1 MSLDD
6 ATIGE
11 SERSVGAGGG
21 VDDGSGDGE
30 GHILHNLMLFG
41 ETLRR
46 LGLDFGSGNM
56 LDLVRATETI
66 PMGKRQDFRHAARCL
81 LVHRKQD
88 FPLFDD
94 AFQIFWRRPAHGI
107 STRDLRSMGEERRYR
122 NPQVGPPISGDE
134 EGGDLV
140 GDAPDGIPGIDMSQ
154 TYSAREVLRQKDFAD
169 YTPGEIAQARIMMSE
184 LSWDLGRRRTRRT
197 QLGDGEALDWRRTFR
212 DNLKY
217 GGELLELSHRQPRE
231 KTRPFV
237 LICDVSGSMERY
249 TRLLLHFIH
258 TIAGDLGRVEAF
270 LFATRLTRIT
280 RYLNY
285 RSIDQAVNEV
295 ARAVPDWAGG
305 TRIGEAVES
314 FNYAWARRTLG
325 SGPVVLIISDGW
337 DRGEPEL
344 LSREMSRLQR
354 SCHRLIWLN
363 PLLGSPN
370 YQPLTQGIRA
380 ALPYVDDFLPVH
392 NLNSLESLA
401 RHLNNLPP
409 RKQPAAAFRRVRAI
423 EDAIEAE
430 PVAPARR
437 REDINPALAPTFRH
451 PLWGQIPTN

>member
-1 MSLDD
+1 MN
-6 ATIGE
+6 
-11 SERSVGAGGG
+11 SEQEA
-21 VDDGSGDGE
+21 D

-66 PMGKRQDFRHAARCL
+66 PIGRRQDFRAAARCL

-94 AFQIFWRRPAHGI
+94 AFQVFWRRPAHGI

-122 NPQVGPPISGDE
+122 NPQVGPPISTDE

-140 GDAPDGIPGIDMSQ
+140 GDAPEGVPGIDMSQ

-169 YTPGEIAQARIMMSE
+169 YTPSEIVQARSMMAE
-184 LSWDLGRRRTRRT
+184 LSWDMGRRKTRRT
-197 QLGDGEALDWRRTFR
+197 QVGEGDSLDWRRTFR
-212 DNLKY
+212 ENLRY

-231 KTRPFV
+231 KIRPLV

-258 TIAGDLGRVEAF
+258 TIAGDLGKFEAF

-285 RSIDQAVNEV
+285 RGIDQAVNEV

-305 TRIGEAVES
+305 TRIGEAIKT
-314 FNYAWARRTLG
+314 FNYTWARRTLG
-325 SGPVVLIISDGW
+325 SGPVVLVISDGW

-370 YQPLTQGIRA
+370 YQPLTQGMQA

-392 NLNSLESLA
+392 NLNSLETLA
-401 RHLNNLPP
+401 RHLNNLPA
-409 RKQPAAAFRRVRAI
+409 RKQPAAAYRRTRAV
-423 EDAIEAE
+423 AQAE
-430 PVAPARR
+430 ELEPTTPARR
-437 REDINPALAPTFRH
+437 REDMNPALAPTFRH
-451 PLWGQIPTN
+451 PLWGQIPPA

>member
-1 MSLDD
+1 MN
-6 ATIGE
+6 
-11 SERSVGAGGG
+11 
-21 VDDGSGDGE
+21 GDQE
-30 GHILHNLMLFG
+30 NDGHILHNLMLFG

-66 PMGKRQDFRHAARCL
+66 PIGRRQDFRAAARCL

-122 NPQVGPPISGDE
+122 NPQVGPPISTDA
-134 EGGDLV
+134 EGGNLA
-140 GDAPDGIPGIDMSQ
+140 GEGPDGMPGIDMSQ

-169 YTPGEIAQARIMMSE
+169 YTPGEIARARSMMAE
-184 LSWDLGRRRTRRT
+184 LSWDPGRRRTRRT
-197 QLGDGEALDWRRTFR
+197 QVGDGDALDWRRTFR

-231 KTRPFV
+231 KTRPLV

-258 TIAGDLGRVEAF
+258 TIAGNIGRVEAF

-280 RYLNY
+280 RHLNY
-285 RSIDQAVNEV
+285 RGVDEAVNEV

-305 TRIGEAVES
+305 TRIGEAVKT
-314 FNYAWARRTLG
+314 FNYTWARRTLG
-325 SGPVVLIISDGW
+325 SGPVVLVISDGW

-370 YQPLTQGIRA
+370 YQPLTQGMQA
-380 ALPYVDDFLPVH
+380 ALPHVDDFLPVH
-392 NLNSLESLA
+392 NLNSLETLA
-401 RHLNNLPP
+401 SHLNSLTP
-409 RKQPAAAFRRVRAI
+409 RKQPVEAYRRPRTAAQS
-423 EDAIEAE
+423 EDQE
-430 PVAPARR
+430 PASPIRR
-437 REDINPALAPTFRH
+437 REEMNPALAPTFRH
-451 PLWGQIPTN
+451 PLWGQIPPG